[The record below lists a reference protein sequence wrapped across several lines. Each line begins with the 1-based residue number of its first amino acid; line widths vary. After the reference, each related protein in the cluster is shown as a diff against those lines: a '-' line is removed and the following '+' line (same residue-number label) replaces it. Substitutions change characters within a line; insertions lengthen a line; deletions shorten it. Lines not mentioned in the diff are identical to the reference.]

1 VSILYSL
8 RSAFSIFII
17 LLFGSQLGGCG
28 GADDQAKQTK
38 PAPIRPVKTILVK
51 PTISK
56 FQRTYYAVV
65 LPSQEVELSFRVP
78 GRLIKFPI
86 RNVKKT
92 NKGDIIAQLETREF
106 TNKIAQMASQI
117 EQAKAQLHVL
127 TAGARKEDIAA
138 LQAGVAAAQAQVTS
152 AEQQMERSRKL
163 EEKGIVTRATLDKDR
178 TSLRVA
184 NAELVAK
191 KQELIKGQKGARKED
206 VEAQDAV
213 IRGLAS
219 QMNAL
224 KDDLSDTTLRAPFDG
239 VIAVR
244 KVENFSNI
252 QAKEAIATFQS
263 LATPNM
269 SFDIPAP
276 DIPKLAKLPK
286 LDMKVI
292 LDGFPGHEFI
302 AKRREFSTQA
312 DAATQTY
319 RGRVAIVN
327 ANGEPILPGM
337 TGNLIV
343 TASQQGASVFKLP
356 VSAIASEPD
365 GKPFVWVVN
374 PPDNKVGKR
383 SITTGE
389 ASGADVLI
397 SSGLKEGD
405 IIISAGLSALQE
417 NMIVKPV
424 SSIGE

>member
-1 VSILYSL
+1 MV
-8 RSAFSIFII
+8 
-17 LLFGSQLGGCG
+17 LFLGSQLGGCG
-28 GADDQAKQTK
+28 ETDDQENQTK

-51 PTISK
+51 PMISK

-65 LPSQEVELSFRVP
+65 LPSQEVELSFRVS

-86 RNVKKT
+86 RNVEKIS
-92 NKGDIIAQLETREF
+92 KGDIIAQLETREF
-106 TNKIAQMASQI
+106 TNKISQMASQL
-117 EQAKAQLHVL
+117 EQAKAQLRVL
-127 TAGARKEDIAA
+127 TVGARKEDIAA

-152 AEQQMERSRKL
+152 ASQQMERSRKL
-163 EEKGIVTRATLDKDR
+163 AKKGIVTRATLDTDR

-191 KQELIKGQKGARKED
+191 KQELIKGKKGARQED
-206 VEAQDAV
+206 VDAQEAV
-213 IRGLAS
+213 IRGLTS
-219 QMNAL
+219 QMKAL
-224 KDDLSDTTLRAPFDG
+224 KDDLSDATLRAPFDG

-276 DIPKLAKLPK
+276 DIPKLAKYPK
-286 LDMKVI
+286 LDIKVI
-292 LDGFPGHEFI
+292 LDGFPGHKFI
-302 AKRREFSTQA
+302 AKRREFSTKA
-312 DAATQTY
+312 DASTQTY
-319 RGRVAIVN
+319 RGRVAIQN

-337 TGNLIV
+337 TGNIIV
-343 TASQQGASVFKLP
+343 TARQQGANVFMLP

-397 SSGLKEGD
+397 SSGVKKGD
-405 IIISAGLSALQE
+405 MIIGAGLSALQE
-417 NMIVKPV
+417 DMIVKPV